1 MKRARVAALAT
12 SCLVLGACTALYQWP
27 EERRARPAEPAAVA
41 GEGQYAVRAGD
52 TVYSI
57 AFRNQLDYRDLAAW
71 NDIGPD
77 YVIHVGQILNLRAPA
92 GYRSPETAAPGIRTY
107 PASPPRAAAPPAA
120 VPAPAPA
127 VAAAAPPKPYK
138 WRWPT
143 EGAVVK
149 AFGDSK
155 GVDIEGHLGQ
165 PVLAAAPGKV
175 VYSGSALRGY
185 GELVII
191 KHDDVYLSA
200 YGYNR
205 RRLVSEGM
213 VVAAG
218 QPIAELG
225 FGPDQKPVLHFEV
238 REKGRPVDPMGFL
251 PRQR

>member
-1 MKRARVAALAT
+1 MIRARLPALAALGLA
-12 SCLVLGACTALYQWP
+12 LGGCTALYQWP
-27 EERRARPAEPAAVA
+27 EEPRAKPAQPAPVA
-41 GEGQYAVRAGD
+41 GEGQYAVRSGD

-92 GYRSPETAAPGIRTY
+92 GYRNPEAAAPGIRTY
-107 PASPPRAAAPPAA
+107 PANRPPATAPPAV
-120 VPAPAPA
+120 VPTPAPA
-127 VAAAAPPKPYK
+127 VATATPAKPYK

-143 EGAVVK
+143 TGAVVK
-149 AFGDSK
+149 PFGEGK

-191 KHDDVYLSA
+191 KHDDIYLSA

-205 RRLVSEGM
+205 RRLVSEGTM
-213 VVAAG
+213 VAAG

-225 FGPDQKPVLHFEV
+225 YGPDQKPVLHFEV

-251 PRQR
+251 PKQR

>member
-1 MKRARVAALAT
+1 VRRAGLASLALA
-12 SCLVLGACTALYQWP
+12 LGACSAFYKWP
-27 EERRARPAEPAAVA
+27 EPPRAKPAEAPPPAA
-41 GEGQYAVRAGD
+41 GENQYAVRAGD
-52 TVYSI
+52 TLYSI
-57 AFRNQLDYRDLAAW
+57 AFRNQVDYRDLAAW

-77 YVIHVGQILNLRAPA
+77 YVIHVGQVLNLRGPA
-92 GYRSPETAAPGIRTY
+92 GGTASSTIKTY
-107 PASPPRAAAPPAA
+107 PAAPPGTPAAPAA
-120 VPAPAPA
+120 VPAPTRPPAPVRVSA
-127 VAAAAPPKPYK
+127 

-143 EGAVVK
+143 TGPVVK

-155 GVDIEGHLGQ
+155 GVDIGGEFGQ
-165 PVLAAAPGKV
+165 PVRAAAPGKV

-205 RRLVSEGM
+205 RRLVAEGET
-213 VVAAG
+213 VAAG

-251 PRQR
+251 PKQR